1 MKTNMKMMIAL
12 ATAAAGLAV
21 MAPMANAQMH
31 MGGMDHA
38 QHQEMRNDEL
48 QGRIDNLRD
57 RINGA
62 WRSHQI
68 DHRQFDRLNGR
79 LNAIVAQKH
88 RDERSGRGIDR
99 DELAR
104 LNGRLDD
111 LSRDV
116 HWDRH

>member
-12 ATAAAGLAV
+12 ATAAAGFAV

-31 MGGMDHA
+31 MGGDHA
-38 QHQEMRNDEL
+38 EHQEMRNDEL
-48 QGRIDNLRD
+48 QGRIDNLRG
-57 RINGA
+57 RIGDA
-62 WRSHQI
+62 LHAHQI

-79 LNAIVAQKH
+79 LNAIVARKH

-99 DELAR
+99 DELAS
-104 LNGRLDD
+104 LNASLDD